1 MEKMFVHIASKSS
14 FSTELQTKYVNSIVF
29 IKDSGEIFTHGKFY
43 GLSSE
48 WQNRITTA
56 ESDIDALQAAVEAL
70 QAINAFTTISDGTHT
85 ASATSTAKT
94 IKFNA
99 GGKASVS
106 VGTDGV
112 TISASGTT
120 LAEGTDNGE
129 TSVDGTSK
137 SIVKG
142 LKTAAYHP
150 VEDFYSAADG
160 AAAAA
165 AAEAAKDLA
174 NKKVA
179 SVAATTGSAIEVT
192 GTATAPTVGLK
203 LDKAS
208 GNVTL
213 SQSAAGLKASVS
225 IPAATVT
232 GVATGDKVLGLS
244 GTKLSSTLN
253 LKYDSTG
260 KKIQL
265 LGINDAK
272 IAEVD
277 ASDFI
282 KDGMVSNVSFD
293 STTKVLTITFNTDS
307 GKEAIPVNLSS
318 LVDTYT
324 AGNGIA
330 IAKNVVS
337 IKVDPTSEKGFLSVG
352 TAGVKL
358 SGVQTAIDTAKDAVV
373 GNDTDTK
380 DLATVYGVKAYAKDY
395 ANSLASNY
403 ATAAQGKKADTALQ
417 SIAKGTDSSPY
428 VTTVVETKT
437 NNSQTVA
444 TSVHVQAI
452 SSASSKA
459 KGLAEASDVKTYVDA
474 LFAWE
479 EL

>member
-1 MEKMFVHIASKSS
+1 MFVHIANKSS
-14 FSTELQTKYVNSIVF
+14 FSQELQTKYANSIVF

-43 GLSSE
+43 SLSSD
-48 WQNRITTA
+48 WQEKITTA
-56 ESDIDALQAAVEAL
+56 ESEIDALQAAVKAL
-70 QAINAFTTISDGTHT
+70 QAINAFTTISDGTNT

-99 GGKASVS
+99 SGKASVS
-106 VGTDGV
+106 VGANGV

-120 LAEGTDNGE
+120 LAEGAANGQ

-142 LKTAAYHP
+142 LNTAAYRS
-150 VEDFYSAADG
+150 EDYFYSATDG

-165 AAEAAKDLA
+165 AAEEAKAAADS
-174 NKKVA
+174 KVA
-179 SVAATTGSAIEVT
+179 SVAATAGSAIEVT

-203 LDKAS
+203 LDTKTP
-208 GNVTL
+208 GNVAL
-213 SQSAAGLKASVS
+213 SQGANGLKASVQ

-232 GVATGDKVLGLS
+232 GVAAGDKVLGLS

-253 LKYDSTG
+253 LKYNSTT

-265 LGINDAK
+265 LGINDAL
-272 IAEVD
+272 IAEVN
-277 ASDFI
+277 AADFI
-282 KDGMVSNVSFD
+282 KDGMVSDVSFN
-293 STTKVLTITFNTDS
+293 STSKILTITFNTDS
-307 GKEAIPVNLSS
+307 GKEAIPVDLSS

-324 AGNGIA
+324 AGKGID
-330 IAKNVVS
+330 ITKNVVS
-337 IKVDPTSEKGFLSVG
+337 IKVDSTSEEFLSVD
-352 TAGVKL
+352 TAGIKL
-358 SGVQTAIDTAKDAVV
+358 SGVQSAIDAAKNAVV
-373 GNDTDTK
+373 GKNTDIATSN
-380 DLATVYGVKAYAKDY
+380 TVYGAKAYA
-395 ANSLASNY
+395 ASLASNY

-417 SIAKGTDSSPY
+417 SIAKGTDGSY
-428 VTTVVETKT
+428 VTTTVGTKS

-444 TSVHVQAI
+444 TSVTVQAI

-459 KGLAEASDVKTYVDA
+459 KGLAEASDVKTYVDT

>member
-1 MEKMFVHIASKSS
+1 MFVHIASKAS
-14 FSTELQTKYVNSIVF
+14 FTADLQAQYTNSIVF

-48 WQNRITTA
+48 WQEKITTA
-56 ESDIDALQAAVEAL
+56 ESEIDALQEAVKAL
-70 QAINAFTTISDGTHT
+70 QAINAFTTISDGTNT

-106 VGTDGV
+106 VGVNGV

-120 LAEGTDNGE
+120 LAEGTANGE
-129 TSVDGTSK
+129 TSVDGVSK
-137 SIVKG
+137 SIIKG
-142 LKTAAYHP
+142 LGTAAYRS
-150 VEDFYSAADG
+150 EDAFYSAADG

-165 AAEAAKDLA
+165 AAEAAKKA
-174 NKKVA
+174 AESKVA
-179 SVAATTGSAIEVT
+179 SVTATTGSAIEVT

-213 SQSAAGLKASVS
+213 SQSAAGLKASVQ

-232 GVATGDKVLGLS
+232 GVATGDKVLGLN
-244 GTKLSSTLN
+244 GTLLSSTLN
-253 LKYDSTG
+253 LKYNSTT

-265 LGINDAK
+265 LGIKNAV

-282 KDGMVSNVSFD
+282 KDGMVNTVSFD
-293 STTKVLTITFNTDS
+293 PKSKALTITFNTDS
-307 GKEAIPVNLSS
+307 GKETITVDLSS

-330 IAKNVVS
+330 IDKNAVS
-337 IKVDPTSEKGFLSVG
+337 IKVDPTSEKFLSVD
-352 TAGVKL
+352 TAGVKI
-358 SGVQTAIDTAKDAVV
+358 SGVQSAIDAAKDAVV
-373 GNDTDTK
+373 GEDTDT
-380 DLATVYGVKAYAKDY
+380 ATSNTVHGAKAYA
-395 ANSLASNY
+395 ASLASNY
-403 ATAAQGKKADTALQ
+403 ATAAQGKKADSALQ
-417 SIAKGTDSSPY
+417 SITKGTDGSY
-428 VTTVVETKT
+428 VTTTVGAKS
-437 NNSQTVA
+437 NNSQTIA
-444 TSVHVQAI
+444 TSVTVQAI
-452 SSASSKA
+452 SSASSTA
-459 KGLAEASDVKTYVDA
+459 KGLAEANDVKTYVDA

>member
-1 MEKMFVHIASKSS
+1 MEKMFVHIASKVS
-14 FSTELQTKYVNSIVF
+14 FTTELQTKYANSIVF

-48 WQNRITTA
+48 WQERITTA
-56 ESDIDALQAAVEAL
+56 ESEIDALQAAVKAL
-70 QAINAFTTISDGTHT
+70 QAINAFTTISDGTNT

-99 GGKASVS
+99 SGKASVS
-106 VGTDGV
+106 VGTNGV

-120 LAEGTDNGE
+120 LAEGTANGQ

-142 LKTAAYHP
+142 LNTAAYHSE
-150 VEDFYSAADG
+150 EDFYSATDG

-165 AAEAAKDLA
+165 AAEEAKKLA
-174 NKKVA
+174 NQKVA
-179 SVAATTGSAIEVT
+179 SVAATKGSAIEVT

-203 LDKAS
+203 LDATP

-213 SQSAAGLKASVS
+213 SQSASGLKASVV

-232 GVATGDKVLGLS
+232 GVATDDKVLGLS

-253 LKYDSTG
+253 LKYDSTA

-265 LGINDAK
+265 LGINNAI
-272 IAEVD
+272 IAEVN

-282 KDGMVSNVSFD
+282 KDGMVSDVSFD
-293 STTKVLTITFNTDS
+293 STSKILTITFNTDS
-307 GKEAIPVNLSS
+307 GKEAIPVDLSS

-330 IAKNVVS
+330 IAKNVIS
-337 IKVDPTSEKGFLSVG
+337 IKVDSNTEKFLSVG
-352 TAGVKL
+352 TAGIKL
-358 SGVQTAIDTAKDAVV
+358 SGVQTAINTAKNAVV
-373 GNDTDTK
+373 GKDTDTAAS
-380 DLATVYGVKAYAKDY
+380 ATVYGAKAYAD
-395 ANSLASNY
+395 SLASNY
-403 ATAAQGKKADTALQ
+403 ATASQGTKADTALQ
-417 SIAKGTDSSPY
+417 SIAKGTDGSY
-428 VTTVVETKT
+428 VTTTVGAKS

-444 TSVHVQAI
+444 TSVTVQAI

-459 KGLAEASDVKTYVDA
+459 KGLAEASDVKSYVDA

-479 EL
+479 VL

>member
-1 MEKMFVHIASKSS
+1 MKLHQPNYQAQYTAS
-14 FSTELQTKYVNSIVF
+14 LVLN
-29 IKDSGEIFTHGKFY
+29 KDSGEIFTHGKFY

-48 WQNRITTA
+48 WQEKITTA
-56 ESDIDALQAAVEAL
+56 ESEIDALQEAVKAL
-70 QAINAFTTISDGTHT
+70 QAINAFTTISDGTNT

-106 VGTDGV
+106 VGVNGV

-120 LAEGTDNGE
+120 LAEGTANGE
-129 TSVDGTSK
+129 TSVDGVSK

-142 LKTAAYHP
+142 LGTAAYRS
-150 VEDFYSAADG
+150 EDAFYSATDG

-165 AAEAAKDLA
+165 AAEAAKKA
-174 NKKVA
+174 AESKVA
-179 SVAATTGSAIEVT
+179 SVTATTGSAIEVT

-213 SQSAAGLKASVS
+213 SQSAAGLKASVQ
-225 IPAATVT
+225 IPTATVT
-232 GVATGDKVLGLS
+232 GVATGDKVLGLN
-244 GTKLSSTLN
+244 GTLLSSTLN
-253 LKYDSTG
+253 LKYNSTT

-265 LGINDAK
+265 LGIKNAV

-282 KDGMVSNVSFD
+282 KDGMVNTVSFD
-293 STTKVLTITFNTDS
+293 PKSKALTITFNTDS
-307 GKEAIPVNLSS
+307 GKETITVDLSS

-330 IAKNVVS
+330 IDKNAVS
-337 IKVDPTSEKGFLSVG
+337 IKVDPTSEKFLSVD
-352 TAGVKL
+352 TAGVKI
-358 SGVQTAIDTAKDAVV
+358 SGVQSAIDAAKDAVV
-373 GNDTDTK
+373 GEDT
-380 DLATVYGVKAYAKDY
+380 ATSNTVHGAKAYA
-395 ANSLASNY
+395 ASLASNY
-403 ATAAQGKKADTALQ
+403 ATAAQGKKADSALQ
-417 SIAKGTDSSPY
+417 SITKGTDGSY
-428 VTTVVETKT
+428 VTTTVGAKS
-437 NNSQTVA
+437 NNSQTIA
-444 TSVHVQAI
+444 TSVTVQAI
-452 SSASSKA
+452 SSASSTA
-459 KGLAEASDVKTYVDA
+459 KGLAEANDVKTYVDA

>member
-1 MEKMFVHIASKSS
+1 MFVHIASKAS
-14 FSTELQTKYVNSIVF
+14 FTTDLQAQYTNSIVF

-48 WQNRITTA
+48 WQEKITTA
-56 ESDIDALQAAVEAL
+56 ESEIDALQEAVKAL
-70 QAINAFTTISDGTHT
+70 QAINAFTTISDGTNT

-106 VGTDGV
+106 VGVNGV

-120 LAEGTDNGE
+120 LAEGTANGE
-129 TSVDGTSK
+129 TSVDGVSK
-137 SIVKG
+137 SIIKG
-142 LKTAAYHP
+142 LGTAAYRS
-150 VEDFYSAADG
+150 EDAFYSATDG

-165 AAEAAKDLA
+165 AAEAAKKA
-174 NKKVA
+174 AESKVA
-179 SVAATTGSAIEVT
+179 SVTATTGSAIEVT

-213 SQSAAGLKASVS
+213 SQSAAGLKASVQ

-232 GVATGDKVLGLS
+232 GVATGDKVLGLN
-244 GTKLSSTLN
+244 GTLLSSTLN
-253 LKYDSTG
+253 LKYNSTT

-265 LGINDAK
+265 LGIKNAV

-282 KDGMVSNVSFD
+282 KDGMVNTVSFD
-293 STTKVLTITFNTDS
+293 PKSKALTITFNTDS
-307 GKEAIPVNLSS
+307 GKETITVDLSS

-330 IAKNVVS
+330 IDKNAVS
-337 IKVDPTSEKGFLSVG
+337 IKVDPTSEKFLSVD
-352 TAGVKL
+352 TAGVKI
-358 SGVQTAIDTAKDAVV
+358 SGVQSAIDAAKDAVV
-373 GNDTDTK
+373 GEDTNT
-380 DLATVYGVKAYAKDY
+380 ATSNTVHGAKAYA
-395 ANSLASNY
+395 ASLASNY
-403 ATAAQGKKADTALQ
+403 ATAAQGKKADSALQ
-417 SIAKGTDSSPY
+417 SITKGTDGSY
-428 VTTVVETKT
+428 VTTTVGAKS
-437 NNSQTVA
+437 NNSQTIA
-444 TSVHVQAI
+444 TSVTVQAI
-452 SSASSKA
+452 SSASSTA
-459 KGLAEASDVKTYVDA
+459 KGLAEANDVKTYVDA

>member
-1 MEKMFVHIASKSS
+1 MEKMFVHIASKVS
-14 FSTELQTKYVNSIVF
+14 FTTELQAQYTNSIVF

-48 WQNRITTA
+48 WQEKITAA
-56 ESDIDALQAAVEAL
+56 ESEIDALQAAIKAL
-70 QAINAFTTISDGTHT
+70 QAINAFTTISDGTNT

-106 VGTDGV
+106 VGANGV

-120 LAEGTDNGE
+120 LAEGTANGE

-142 LKTAAYHP
+142 LKTAAYHS
-150 VEDFYSAADG
+150 EDDFYSATDG

-165 AAEAAKDLA
+165 AAEAAKKA
-174 NKKVA
+174 AESKVA
-179 SVAATTGSAIEVT
+179 SVTATTGSAIEVT
-192 GTATAPTVGLK
+192 GTTTAPTVGLK

-213 SQSAAGLKASVS
+213 SQSAAGLKASVA

-232 GVATGDKVLGLS
+232 GVATNDKVLGLN
-244 GTKLSSTLN
+244 GTLLSSTLN
-253 LKYDSTG
+253 LKYNSTT

-265 LGINDAK
+265 LGIGNAV

-282 KDGMVSNVSFD
+282 KDGMVNTVSFD
-293 STTKVLTITFNTDS
+293 PKSKALTITFNTDS
-307 GKEAIPVNLSS
+307 GKETITVDLSS

-330 IAKNVVS
+330 IDKNAVS
-337 IKVDPTSEKGFLSVG
+337 IKVDPTSEKFLSVD
-352 TAGVKL
+352 TAGVKI
-358 SGVQTAIDTAKDAVV
+358 SGVQSAIDAAKSEVV
-373 GNDTDTK
+373 GEDTDT
-380 DLATVYGVKAYAKDY
+380 ATSNTVHGAKAYAS
-395 ANSLASNY
+395 SLASNY
-403 ATAAQGKKADTALQ
+403 ATAAQGKKADSALQ
-417 SIAKGTDSSPY
+417 SITKGTDGSY
-428 VTTVVETKT
+428 VTTTVGAKSD
-437 NNSQTVA
+437 NSQTIA
-444 TSVHVQAI
+444 TSVTVQAI
-452 SSASSKA
+452 SSASSTA
-459 KGLAEASDVKTYVDA
+459 KGLAEANDVKSYVDA

>member
-1 MEKMFVHIASKSS
+1 MFVHIASKAS
-14 FSTELQTKYVNSIVF
+14 FTTDLQAQYTNSIVF

-48 WQNRITTA
+48 WQEKITTA
-56 ESDIDALQAAVEAL
+56 ESEIDALQEAVKAL
-70 QAINAFTTISDGTHT
+70 QAINAFTTISDGTNT

-106 VGTDGV
+106 VGVNGV

-120 LAEGTDNGE
+120 LAEGTANGE

-142 LKTAAYHP
+142 LKTAAYHS
-150 VEDFYSAADG
+150 EDDFYSATDG

-165 AAEAAKDLA
+165 AAEAAKKA
-174 NKKVA
+174 AESKVA
-179 SVAATTGSAIEVT
+179 SVTATTGSAIEVT

-213 SQSAAGLKASVS
+213 SQSAAGLKASVQ

-232 GVATGDKVLGLS
+232 GVATGDKVLGLN
-244 GTKLSSTLN
+244 GTLLSSTLN
-253 LKYDSTG
+253 LKYNSTT

-265 LGINDAK
+265 LGIKNAV

-282 KDGMVSNVSFD
+282 KDGMVNTVSFD
-293 STTKVLTITFNTDS
+293 PKSKALTITFNTDS
-307 GKEAIPVNLSS
+307 GKETITVDLSS

-330 IAKNVVS
+330 IDKNAVS
-337 IKVDPTSEKGFLSVG
+337 IKVDPTSEKFLSVD
-352 TAGVKL
+352 TAGVKI
-358 SGVQTAIDTAKDAVV
+358 SGVQSAIDAAKDAVV
-373 GNDTDTK
+373 GEDTDT
-380 DLATVYGVKAYAKDY
+380 ATSNTVHGAKAYA
-395 ANSLASNY
+395 ASLASNY
-403 ATAAQGKKADTALQ
+403 ATAAQGKKADSALQ
-417 SIAKGTDSSPY
+417 SITKGTDGSY
-428 VTTVVETKT
+428 VTTTVGAKS
-437 NNSQTVA
+437 NNSQTIA
-444 TSVHVQAI
+444 TSVTVQDI
-452 SSASSKA
+452 SSASSTA
-459 KGLAEASDVKTYVDA
+459 KGLAEANDVKTYVDD

>member
-1 MEKMFVHIASKSS
+1 MFVHIASKVS
-14 FSTELQTKYVNSIVF
+14 FTTELQTKYANSIVF

-48 WQNRITTA
+48 WQEKITTA
-56 ESDIDALQAAVEAL
+56 ESEIDALQAAVTAL
-70 QAINAFTTISDGTHT
+70 QAINAFTTISDGTNT

-106 VGTDGV
+106 VGANGV

-120 LAEGTDNGE
+120 LAEGTANGE

-142 LKTAAYHP
+142 LSTAAYHS
-150 VEDFYSAADG
+150 EDDFYSATDG

-165 AAEAAKDLA
+165 AAKAAKAAADS
-174 NKKVA
+174 KVA
-179 SVAATTGSAIEVT
+179 SVAATAGSAIEVT
-192 GTATAPTVGLK
+192 GTPTAPTVGLK
-203 LDKAS
+203 LDKS
-208 GNVTL
+208 TPGNVTL
-213 SQSAAGLKASVS
+213 SQSAAGLKASVE

-253 LKYDSTG
+253 LKYDSTT

-265 LGINDAK
+265 LGIKDAV
-272 IAEVD
+272 IAEVN

-282 KDGMVSNVSFD
+282 KDGMVNTVSFD
-293 STTKVLTITFNTDS
+293 SASKVLTITFNTDS
-307 GKEAIPVNLSS
+307 GKEAIPVDLSS

-330 IAKNVVS
+330 IAENVVS
-337 IKVDPTSEKGFLSVG
+337 IKVDPTTEKFLSVD
-352 TAGVKL
+352 TAGVKI
-358 SGVQTAIDTAKDAVV
+358 SGVQSAIDKAKNEVV
-373 GNDTDTK
+373 GKAADTS
-380 DLATVYGVKAYAKDY
+380 ASNTVYGAKAY

-403 ATAAQGKKADTALQ
+403 ATANQGTKADTALQ
-417 SIAKGTDSSPY
+417 SITKGTDGSY
-428 VTTVVETKT
+428 VTTTVGAKS

-444 TSVHVQAI
+444 TSVTIQAI
-452 SSASSKA
+452 SSASSTA
-459 KGLAEASDVKTYVDA
+459 KGLAEANDVKTYVDA

>member
-1 MEKMFVHIASKSS
+1 MEKMFVHIASKVS
-14 FSTELQTKYVNSIVF
+14 FTTDLQAQYANSIVF

-48 WQNRITTA
+48 WQEKITTA
-56 ESDIDALQAAVEAL
+56 ESEIDALQAAVKAL
-70 QAINAFTTISDGTHT
+70 QAINAFTTISDGTNT

-99 GGKASVS
+99 SGKASVS
-106 VGTDGV
+106 VGANGV

-120 LAEGTDNGE
+120 LAEGAANGQ

-142 LKTAAYHP
+142 LNTAAYRS
-150 VEDFYSAADG
+150 EDYFYSATDG

-165 AAEAAKDLA
+165 AAQAAKAAADS
-174 NKKVA
+174 KVA
-179 SVAATTGSAIEVT
+179 SVAATAGSAIEVT

-203 LDKAS
+203 LDKTP

-213 SQSAAGLKASVS
+213 SQSAAGLKASVQ

-232 GVATGDKVLGLS
+232 GVAKDDKVLGLN
-244 GTKLSSTLN
+244 GTLLSSTLN
-253 LKYDSTG
+253 LKYDSTA

-265 LGINDAK
+265 LGINNVV
-272 IAEVD
+272 IAEVN

-282 KDGMVSNVSFD
+282 KDGMVNTVSFD
-293 STTKVLTITFNTDS
+293 PSSKILTITFNTDS
-307 GKEAIPVNLSS
+307 GKEAIEVNLSS

-324 AGNGIA
+324 AGKGID
-330 IAKNVVS
+330 ITKNAVS
-337 IKVDPTSEKGFLSVG
+337 IKVDSTSEKFLSVG
-352 TAGVKL
+352 AAGVKI
-358 SGVQTAIDTAKDAVV
+358 SGVQSAIDAAKNAVV
-373 GNDTDTK
+373 GSDTDT
-380 DLATVYGVKAYAKDY
+380 ATSNTVHGAKAYA
-395 ANSLASNY
+395 ASLASNY

-417 SIAKGTDSSPY
+417 SIAKGTDGSY
-428 VTTVVETKT
+428 VTTTVGTKS

-444 TSVHVQAI
+444 TSVTVQAI

-459 KGLAEASDVKTYVDA
+459 KGLAEASDVKAYVDA
-474 LFAWE
+474 LFDWE

>member
-1 MEKMFVHIASKSS
+1 MFVHIASKVS
-14 FSTELQTKYVNSIVF
+14 FTSELQTKYVNSIVF

-48 WQNRITTA
+48 WQEKITTA
-56 ESDIDALQAAVEAL
+56 ESEIDALQEAVKAL
-70 QAINAFTTISDGTHT
+70 QAINAFTTISDGTNT

-106 VGTDGV
+106 VGANGV

-120 LAEGTDNGE
+120 LTEGTANGE
-129 TSVDGTSK
+129 TSVDGVSK
-137 SIVKG
+137 SIIKG
-142 LKTAAYHP
+142 LGTAAYRS
-150 VEDFYSAADG
+150 EDAFYSATDG

-165 AAEAAKDLA
+165 AAEAAKKA
-174 NKKVA
+174 AESKVA
-179 SVAATTGSAIEVT
+179 SVTATTGSAIEVT
-192 GTATAPTVGLK
+192 GTTTAPTVGLK
-203 LDKAS
+203 LDKS
-208 GNVTL
+208 TPGNVTL
-213 SQSAAGLKASVS
+213 SQSAAGLKASVE

-253 LKYDSTG
+253 LKYNSTT

-265 LGINDAK
+265 LGIKDAV

-282 KDGMVSNVSFD
+282 KDGMVNTVSFD
-293 STTKVLTITFNTDS
+293 PKSKALTITFNTDS
-307 GKEAIPVNLSS
+307 GKETITVDLSS

-330 IAKNVVS
+330 IDRNAVS
-337 IKVDPTSEKGFLSVG
+337 IKVDPTSEKFLSVD
-352 TAGVKL
+352 TAGVKI
-358 SGVQTAIDTAKDAVV
+358 SGVQSAIDKAKNEVV
-373 GNDTDTK
+373 GKAADTS
-380 DLATVYGVKAYAKDY
+380 ASNTVYGAKAY

-417 SIAKGTDSSPY
+417 SIAKGTDGSY
-428 VTTVVETKT
+428 VITTVGAKS

-444 TSVHVQAI
+444 TSVTVQAI
-452 SSASSKA
+452 SSASSTA
-459 KGLAEASDVKTYVDA
+459 KGLAEANDVKTYVDA

>member
-1 MEKMFVHIASKSS
+1 MFVHIASKAS
-14 FSTELQTKYVNSIVF
+14 FTTDLQAQYTNSIVF

-48 WQNRITTA
+48 WQEKITTA
-56 ESDIDALQAAVEAL
+56 ESEIDALQEAVKAL
-70 QAINAFTTISDGTHT
+70 QAINAFTTISDGTNT

-106 VGTDGV
+106 VGVNGV

-120 LAEGTDNGE
+120 LAEGTANGE

-142 LKTAAYHP
+142 LKTAAYHS
-150 VEDFYSAADG
+150 EDDFYSATDG

-165 AAEAAKDLA
+165 AAEAAKKA
-174 NKKVA
+174 AESKVA
-179 SVAATTGSAIEVT
+179 SVTATTGSAIEVT
-192 GTATAPTVGLK
+192 GTAIAPTVGLK

-213 SQSAAGLKASVS
+213 SQSAAGLKASVQ

-232 GVATGDKVLGLS
+232 GVATGDKVLGLN
-244 GTKLSSTLN
+244 GTLLSSTLN
-253 LKYDSTG
+253 LKYNSTT

-265 LGINDAK
+265 LGIGNAV

-282 KDGMVSNVSFD
+282 KDGMVNTVSFD
-293 STTKVLTITFNTDS
+293 PESKALTITFNTDS
-307 GKEAIPVNLSS
+307 GKETITVDLSS

-330 IAKNVVS
+330 IDKNDVS
-337 IKVDPTSEKGFLSVG
+337 IKVDPTSEKFLSVD
-352 TAGVKL
+352 TAGVKI
-358 SGVQTAIDTAKDAVV
+358 SGVQSAIDAAKDAVV
-373 GNDTDTK
+373 GEDTDT
-380 DLATVYGVKAYAKDY
+380 ATSNTVHGAKAYA
-395 ANSLASNY
+395 ASLASNY
-403 ATAAQGKKADTALQ
+403 ATAAQGKKADSALQ
-417 SIAKGTDSSPY
+417 SITKGTDGSY
-428 VTTVVETKT
+428 VTTTVGAKS
-437 NNSQTVA
+437 NNSQTIA
-444 TSVHVQAI
+444 TSVTVQAI
-452 SSASSKA
+452 SSASSTT
-459 KGLAEASDVKTYVDA
+459 KGLAEANDVKTYVDA